1 VKLLLDTHILLWAAY
16 APEKIPPRL
25 RYLIE
30 EDGAQ
35 LFYSPISLWEIAIKQ
50 NIRSSDLDCN
60 LPQLRDAL
68 NANRSYA
75 ELTVSSRHALYIE
88 DLPHIHNDPFDRMLI
103 AQSRVEEMLLV
114 TVDRKVRQYLSVEKD
129 FRPSNDSNVSNEEVD
144 RRVRMY
150 LEDRLSHADK

>member
-16 APEKIPPRL
+16 APEKIPTRI
-25 RYLIE
+25 RYIVE
-30 EDGAQ
+30 EDGAH

-68 NANRSYA
+68 KANRSYT
-75 ELTVSSRHALYIE
+75 ELPVSSDHGLYIKQ
-88 DLPHIHNDPFDRMLI
+88 LPLIHNDPFDRMLI
-103 AQSRVEEMLLV
+103 AQARVEEMLMV

-129 FRPSNDSNVSNEEVD
+129 FKASKHSNVSNEEVD
-144 RRVRMY
+144 KMVRLY
-150 LEDRLSHADK
+150 LAQLSHVEK